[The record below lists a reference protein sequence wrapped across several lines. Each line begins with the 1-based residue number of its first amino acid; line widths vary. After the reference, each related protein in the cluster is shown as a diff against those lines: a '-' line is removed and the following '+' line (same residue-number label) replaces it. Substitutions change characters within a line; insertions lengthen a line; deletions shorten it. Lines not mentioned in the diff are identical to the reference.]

1 MLHCADRRRGERR
14 VSVTY
19 DFAGRTAIVTGGARG
34 IGKAIAAQFA
44 RSGAQ
49 VWIWDLDP
57 IKLDGAQSL
66 NVDVTSADQIAK
78 ALAHIVSQ
86 SPRIDFLVND
96 AGYLGSYRPFEQFNA
111 EEWERV
117 LRVNLIGVFE
127 VTRQVL
133 PLMRRAGRGRIVNM
147 GSLAGK
153 EGLPNLAAYSAASA
167 GVIAFTKAL
176 SREVCDTDIRVNCVA
191 PGPIDTDLIRRL
203 GDKVMDEM
211 ITASPLKRL
220 GNVDEVAG
228 IVLWLCSDASAFNT
242 GAVFDMSGGRAH
254 Y

>member
-1 MLHCADRRRGERR
+1 MS
-14 VSVTY
+14 VSY
-19 DFAGRTAIVTGGARG
+19 DFAGQTSVVTGGARG
-34 IGKAIAAQFA
+34 IGRAIAAQFV

-49 VWIWDLDP
+49 VWIWDIDP
-57 IKLDGAQSL
+57 VELDGARSL
-66 NVDVTSADQIAK
+66 TVDVTKSDQIAK
-78 ALAHIVSQ
+78 ALARIVDQ
-86 SPRIDFLVND
+86 NPQIDILVNN
-96 AGYLGSYRPFEQFNA
+96 AGYLGSYQPFEQFDSG
-111 EEWERV
+111 EWQRIIQ
-117 LRVNLIGVFE
+117 VNLIGVLE

-133 PLMRRAGRGRIVNM
+133 PVMRRAGRGRIVNM

-153 EGLPNLAAYSAASA
+153 EGLPSLAAYSAASA

-203 GDKVMDEM
+203 GNEVVEAM

-220 GNVDEVAG
+220 GSVDEVAG
-228 IVLWLCSDASAFNT
+228 LVLWLCSAASAFNT
-242 GAVFDMSGGRAH
+242 GAVFDMSGGRAR

>member
-1 MLHCADRRRGERR
+1 MS
-14 VSVTY
+14 VSY
-19 DFAGRTAIVTGGARG
+19 DFSGQTAVVTGGGRG
-34 IGKAIAAQFA
+34 IGRAIAAQFV

-49 VWIWDLDP
+49 VWIWDVDP
-57 IKLDGAQSL
+57 IELDGVQSL
-66 NVDVTSADQIAK
+66 KVDVTNAEQIAK
-78 ALAHIVSQ
+78 ALAQVISQ
-86 SPRIDFLVND
+86 SPRIDFLVNN
-96 AGYLGSYRPFEQFNA
+96 AGYLGSYQPFEQFDA
-111 EEWERV
+111 VEWERV

-133 PLMRRAGRGRIVNM
+133 PLMRRAGYGRIINM

-153 EGLPNLAAYSAASA
+153 EGLPNLTAYSAASG

-203 GDKVMDEM
+203 GNEVVDAM
-211 ITASPLKRL
+211 IPASPLKRL
-220 GNVDEVAG
+220 GSVDGVAG
-228 IVLWLCSDASAFNT
+228 MVLWLCSDASTFNT
-242 GAVFDMSGGRAH
+242 GAVFDMSGGRAR